1 LEAGE
6 EAEAAGEGVKV
17 DEGVMGTREVA
28 ARMEFQRRLRGF
40 ISECADLIAMLP
52 EDMAWS
58 RQHEEEERAAVNVAA
73 WLSEFQNKPDVFWSS
88 WRRVRERVMGAN
100 GES

>member
-1 LEAGE
+1 
-6 EAEAAGEGVKV
+6 
-17 DEGVMGTREVA
+17 
-28 ARMEFQRRLRGF
+28 
-40 ISECADLIAMLP
+40 MLP

-88 WRRVRERVMGAN
+88 LRRVRERVMGAN